1 MSEKRYHSIV
11 VGGGIAGLTAAA
23 YLSKNDFNTLL
34 IEKNNQCGGLVNS
47 FKRDGFHFDAGVR
60 ALEGAGIILPML
72 QDLGIEIETVKS
84 PVSVGI
90 EDKILDIKDIKS
102 LEEYRNLLIQFY
114 PESKDDIDQFLRSV
128 RRIMKHMDVLY
139 GIENPVFKDLKRDR
153 KFLFRKLLPW
163 LPKFLF
169 TVGKI
174 NRMNMPVEN
183 YLKEMIKD
191 ASLRDII
198 SQHFFKD
205 TPTFFALSYFS
216 LYLDYFYPKGGVQN
230 LADAVVKKINEFGG
244 QIMMQTTVT
253 SVNAS
258 EKSIKDDQN
267 QKYFYENLIWAADLK
282 TMYKVMDTDGIDDAI
297 KKSAK
302 AKQTEMER
310 SRGGDS
316 VFSLFLEV
324 DEPLESFKSIA
335 NGHFFY
341 TPSKKGLGEI
351 HRSELNTLLQNWT
364 NLSKSDVLEWLN
376 RFVRYNTFEISIPG
390 LKDPTLVPEGKTGM
404 IVSLLAEYDLF
415 KKVREDG
422 WYEDFKLELSK
433 RVITVLA
440 ESAYPML
447 ADKVIKHFSFSPVS
461 IAERTGSSEGAITGW
476 TFERPV
482 PVVHKIQFSDKSVVT
497 PVPGIYQAGQW
508 AYSPAG
514 VPMSIL
520 TGKLAA
526 DRICK

>member
-1 MSEKRYHSIV
+1 
-11 VGGGIAGLTAAA
+11 
-23 YLSKNDFNTLL
+23 
-34 IEKNNQCGGLVNS
+34 
-47 FKRDGFHFDAGVR
+47 
-60 ALEGAGIILPML
+60 
-72 QDLGIEIETVKS
+72 
-84 PVSVGI
+84 
-90 EDKILDIKDIKS
+90 
-102 LEEYRNLLIQFY
+102 
-114 PESKDDIDQFLRSV
+114 
-128 RRIMKHMDVLY
+128 
-139 GIENPVFKDLKRDR
+139 
-153 KFLFRKLLPW
+153 
-163 LPKFLF
+163 
-169 TVGKI
+169 
-174 NRMNMPVEN
+174 
-183 YLKEMIKD
+183 
-191 ASLRDII
+191 
-198 SQHFFKD
+198 
-205 TPTFFALSYFS
+205 
-216 LYLDYFYPKGGVQN
+216 
-230 LADAVVKKINEFGG
+230 
-244 QIMMQTTVT
+244 
-253 SVNAS
+253 
-258 EKSIKDDQN
+258 
-267 QKYFYENLIWAADLK
+267 
-282 TMYKVMDTDGIDDAI
+282 MYKVMDTDGIDDAI